1 MRPAEEIL
9 DGTGGVGM
17 TKTLLEYVRETRV
30 RYLKASRGE
39 VEYGRGFGLCRNC
52 INHREI
58 PDAGARCEVS
68 ELVGS
73 ITQKWPAYSGNT
85 AYPVP
90 DPECVYK
97 AEHLRAEAASRAYAQ
112 GGYKGDMYSGEY
124 GSLRKLLAAYI
135 AEGLAEWIK
144 NEELEERG
152 E

>member
-1 MRPAEEIL
+1 
-9 DGTGGVGM
+9 M
-17 TKTLLEYVRETRV
+17 TKTLLEYVRETQV

-39 VEYGRGFGLCRNC
+39 VKYGGGFGLCRNC
-52 INHREI
+52 INRRDF
-58 PDAGARCEVS
+58 PDEDSSDEGVRYEVAG
-68 ELVGS
+68 LVES
-73 ITQKWPAYSGNT
+73 ITLKWPAYSGNT

-112 GGYKGDMYSGEY
+112 GSYKGNMYSGEY

-144 NEELEERG
+144 NEEREERG

>member
-1 MRPAEEIL
+1 
-9 DGTGGVGM
+9 M
-17 TKTLLEYVRETRV
+17 TETLLDYVRETQA

-39 VEYGRGFGLCRNC
+39 VEYGVGFGLCRNC
-52 INHREI
+52 INRRDF
-58 PDAGARCEVS
+58 PDEDVWCEVAG
-68 ELVGS
+68 LVES
-73 ITQKWPAYSGNT
+73 ITKKWPAYSGNT

-90 DPECVYK
+90 APECVYK

-112 GGYKGDMYSGEY
+112 GSYKGNMYSGEY

-144 NEELEERG
+144 NEEREERG